1 MIGDDWLE
9 MVYDILPKDWRKTK
23 LSEIANIS
31 SGGSA
36 PQGEKYFGGKWPFI
50 RVSHLEV
57 DNLAVDKWDLI
68 TDEAIKKYRLKI
80 FPKGTIVFPKSGAS
94 IRLEKRA
101 EIPNEAYIVNH
112 LCTVLA
118 KATKVDQEFLL
129 YALRY
134 HKFAKDKTDGYPTLT
149 LKEIGNTYIALPPLP
164 EQRAIA
170 QVLSTVRQAIEATER
185 VIAAA
190 RELKR
195 SMMKYLFT
203 YGPVPVDLADQ
214 VKLKET
220 EIGEVPEK
228 WVEKI
233 LSELITFT
241 KKPRK
246 RNVSTFDKIPFIPMD
261 AISTDKLYPDY
272 YIEKTPKDISSGI
285 YTEVGNLILAKI
297 TPSFENG
304 KQAIVSDLPNG
315 FAYATTEVF
324 SISPKDSEDMET
336 IFLFHYLKRSEIRS
350 HMAGK
355 MEGTTGR
362 QRVPIDV
369 VKNLPLALP
378 CKTDQKQIIYFIDA
392 LYKKIAAEEN
402 HKSALEALFNSLLY
416 NLMTGKV
423 RVQVDLPSTK
433 PID

>member
-1 MIGDDWLE
+1 MQINCHENTPSSQLPDNWTILEFPKTLVNRRITIGKVKKQDYQSLGTYPIVDQSQEFIAGYSDEKSLVYQDD
-9 MVYDILPKDWRKTK
+9 LPVVIFGDHTRIFK
-23 LSEIANIS
+23 LVD
-31 SGGSA
+31 
-36 PQGEKYFGGKWPFI
+36 FPFI
-50 RVSHLEV
+50 C
-57 DNLAVDKWDLI
+57 
-68 TDEAIKKYRLKI
+68 
-80 FPKGTIVFPKSGAS
+80 GADG
-94 IRLEKRA
+94 
-101 EIPNEAYIVNH
+101 
-112 LCTVLA
+112 
-118 KATKVDQEFLL
+118 TKVLL
-129 YALRY
+129 PNQKLVCPEYYYYALCNLDIPS
-134 HKFAKDKTDGYPTLT
+134 KGYNRHFKL
-149 LKEIGNTYIALPPLP
+149 LKEQVIPIPSLP

-170 QVLSTVRQAIEATER
+170 HVLSTVRQAIEATER
-185 VIAAA
+185 VIISA

-203 YGPVPVDLADQ
+203 YGPVPVDQADQ

-246 RNVSTFDKIPFIPMD
+246 LNISTFDKIPFIPMD

-272 YIEKTPKDISSGI
+272 YIEKTPKEISSGI

-324 SISPKDSEDMET
+324 SISPKDCEELET

-350 HMAGK
+350 HMTGK

-378 CKTDQKQIIYFIDA
+378 CKADQKQVIYLIDA

-423 RVQVDLPSTK
+423 RVQMD
-433 PID
+433 